1 MIKGGLSPEYVL
13 DKMERYEIES
23 YISMLP
29 KKNDDILEMVR
40 LGCVCS
46 LQPHSKK
53 KINCNDIVKFPWEKE
68 KEKVM
73 IRYGNQTFETTGRES
88 QVLEDGQREYMMKKM
103 DEFKKNVENN
113 RVKLKSTRL

>member
-1 MIKGGLSPEYVL
+1 
-13 DKMERYEIES
+13 
-23 YISMLP
+23 MLP
-29 KKNDDILEMVR
+29 KKNDDILEMLR

-68 KEKVM
+68 KEKET
-73 IRYGNQTFETTGRES
+73 ITFGNRTFETTGRKS
-88 QVLEDGQREYMMKKM
+88 QVLEKGEKEYMMKKM
-103 DEFKKNVENN
+103 DDFKKNVENN